1 MVNSNPL
8 QNKPGIQV
16 TPKINFLIKTRH
28 AQSFLVELTE
38 TSQNRAYNKIGFKL
52 ISTVSDKTLTKNS
65 KEHFFA
71 IEDIFCMR
79 SNFAEWTHKSWNR

>member
-28 AQSFLVELTE
+28 AQSFLVELTV
-38 TSQNRAYNKIGFKL
+38 RASNKIGFKL

-65 KEHFFA
+65 KDHFFA

-79 SNFAEWTHKSWNR
+79 SNFAE